1 MKTRTG
7 LAMVVA
13 MLLAGAGMVRTAMA
27 TTLTEGD
34 LDDRV
39 MGTSDGNFTGRDETP
54 IRFNWNDKN
63 GDGVEA
69 GGTDTVSGGLAMG
82 TLNLDRD
89 TDDKGFR
96 LLNVNGPIAYT
107 GSGGAL
113 TADDGSHHHDA
124 GDIQITGAR
133 TSASD

>member
-63 GDGVEA
+63 GDGVAA
-69 GGTDTVSGGLAMG
+69 GSTDTVSGGLAMG

-89 TDDKGFR
+89 NDDKGFR
-96 LLNVNGPIAYT
+96 LLNEWADYLYRGRR
-107 GSGGAL
+107 GA
-113 TADDGSHHHDA
+113 DRG
-124 GDIQITGAR
+124 
-133 TSASD
+133 